1 MESIRQNIE
10 FNTVRITDEAK
21 EIREKAGTYAPWF
34 IWFHLSAGELG
45 SNSWTVEVTVF
56 RWVSRWIPQKAEV
69 ELKDTEEKYKYISH
83 EVDLLIY
90 SIEPIVA
97 YLGVG
102 EFNEILCGAG
112 RVYLLDQL
120 EFTTCTI
127 W

>member
-1 MESIRQNIE
+1 MVAVNVKARLSRRKGRDSRSIGVRLLVWPGVHKTQGTVHESL
-10 FNTVRITDEAK
+10 F
-21 EIREKAGTYAPWF
+21 
-34 IWFHLSAGELG
+34 
-45 SNSWTVEVTVF
+45 
-56 RWVSRWIPQKAEV
+56 KAEV

-112 RVYLLDQL
+112 RVYLLDHL
-120 EFTTCTI
+120 EFTNI
-127 W
+127 WWITKI

>member
-34 IWFHLSAGELG
+34 IWVHLSASELG

-120 EFTTCTI
+120 EFPTT

>member
-34 IWFHLSAGELG
+34 IWVHLSASELG

-120 EFTTCTI
+120 EFTTT

>member
-1 MESIRQNIE
+1 MKLKKFVKRQGS
-10 FNTVRITDEAK
+10 TDLGQ
-21 EIREKAGTYAPWF
+21 IFDSGWSGYH
-34 IWFHLSAGELG
+34 IHLSRSVNPYL
-45 SNSWTVEVTVF
+45 
-56 RWVSRWIPQKAEV
+56 KAEV

-112 RVYLLDQL
+112 RVYLLDHL
-120 EFTTCTI
+120 EFRNI

>member
-1 MESIRQNIE
+1 MSLTNKWFQLSDFTWSVRESL
-10 FNTVRITDEAK
+10 F
-21 EIREKAGTYAPWF
+21 
-34 IWFHLSAGELG
+34 
-45 SNSWTVEVTVF
+45 
-56 RWVSRWIPQKAEV
+56 KAEV

-112 RVYLLDQL
+112 RVYLLDHL
-120 EFTTCTI
+120 EFTDI
-127 W
+127 NSESDKK

>member
-21 EIREKAGTYAPWF
+21 EIREKAGIHRPSIFESFGIVRVIMF
-34 IWFHLSAGELG
+34 IYGRSLNPYL
-45 SNSWTVEVTVF
+45 
-56 RWVSRWIPQKAEV
+56 KAEV

-112 RVYLLDQL
+112 RVYLLDHL
-120 EFTTCTI
+120 EFTNI